1 MKNAVDAVVTPET
14 IEVVETAVVKSNMLT
29 PKRLMVAAAVTV
41 GVVGTVFVVRHFR
54 KTSQEKLEEVF
65 AKVAE

>member
-14 IEVVETAVVKSNMLT
+14 IEVVETAVVKGNMLT

-41 GVVGTVFVVRHFR
+41 GVVGTVFVVRQFR
-54 KTSQEKLEEVF
+54 KISKEHAELQSE
-65 AKVAE
+65 VAE